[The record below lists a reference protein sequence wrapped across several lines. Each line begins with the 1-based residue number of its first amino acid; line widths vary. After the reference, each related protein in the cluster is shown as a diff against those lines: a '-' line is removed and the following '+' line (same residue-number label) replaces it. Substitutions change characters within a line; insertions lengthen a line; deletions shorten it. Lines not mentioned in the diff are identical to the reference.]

1 MSLAHFR
8 KSKTAP
14 KPWLVASDAVLLSAE
29 QIASILG
36 IGIKTQGRHCE
47 LDNGIRGT
55 LVDGRMVWCA
65 NDSTGIGD
73 NLALAQHLTNLEFRA
88 ALELLLGDAST
99 CSQVRMQPQHVPPV
113 LRLPI
118 GSEQDSQN
126 GRRYLLDRGISAEVI
141 ARAEECGMLRYA
153 PGAVLYVG
161 YNQSQPASATRRG
174 YLAGDPIPKRDL
186 RGSNKAYPAIL
197 PGGSGPI
204 WIVEGGADAL
214 ALQAMSQELPTVIV
228 SGGAGC
234 WAWTSTAHIVTMLR
248 TASEVV
254 IACDN
259 ETSAEIQARIDSQHE
274 HQANLVRE
282 HCNNVTLWHPP
293 CEYKD
298 LADMAPERFFTG
310 SIQKSNGE
318 IRRPLDLLGFFQKER
333 SRSLGA
339 VPNVA
344 ACYR

>member
-1 MSLAHFR
+1 MSLTHFR
-8 KSKTAP
+8 KSKTTP
-14 KPWLVASDAVLLSAE
+14 KPWLAASDAVLLSSE

-36 IGIKTQGRHCE
+36 VGIKTQGRHCE

-65 NDSTGIGD
+65 KDSTGIGD
-73 NLALAQHLTNLEFRA
+73 NLALAQHLTSLEFRA
-88 ALELLLGDAST
+88 ALELLLGGAST
-99 CSQVRMQPQHVPPV
+99 CSLPRTQPQRVAPT

-118 GSEQDSQN
+118 GGAQDIRN
-126 GRRYLLDRGISAEVI
+126 GRGYLLDRGISAEI
-141 ARAEECGMLRYA
+141 ITRAEKCGMLRHA

-161 YNQSQPASATRRG
+161 YNQNQPASATRRG
-174 YLAGDPIPKRDL
+174 YLVSDPISKRDL

-197 PGGSGPI
+197 PGSNGTI

-214 ALQAMSQELPTVIV
+214 ALQTMSGELPTVIV

-234 WAWTSTAHIVTMLR
+234 RSWVSTAHIVSMLR
-248 TASEVV
+248 AAASVI

-259 ETSAEIQARIDSQHE
+259 ESSVDTQARTDSQHE

-293 CEYKD
+293 SGNKD
-298 LADMAPERFFTG
+298 LADMART
-310 SIQKSNGE
+310 
-318 IRRPLDLLGFFQKER
+318 RDV
-333 SRSLGA
+333 RSLI
-339 VPNVA
+339 
-344 ACYR
+344 CH